1 MYLSTRKYMSSIDPV
16 PVGIQAQSV
25 VARFAQ
31 RAQLGSKL
39 TRADLYLST
48 EGLQEGF
55 QEDLIIR
62 RITHIQEGLMDGV
75 LELELYL
82 EHYLELLKQKQMR
95 KQKEE
100 PVAQRMIPFAWEER

>member
-39 TRADLYLST
+39 ARADLYLST
-48 EGLQEGF
+48 EGF

>member
-39 TRADLYLST
+39 TRADLST
-48 EGLQEGF
+48 EGL

-82 EHYLELLKQKQMR
+82 ELYLEHYLELLKQKQTR
-95 KQKEE
+95 KKTEE